1 MCKSAVIVCQG
12 DFPRR
17 EYPLYVLRN
26 ADVIICCDGAFNT
39 YLRRSEGIFGELRLP
54 DAVVGDMDSLSPS
67 IIKKYSGIVVKYEE
81 QDYNDMT
88 KAMRYAL
95 SRWDDI
101 TEIHFIGATGK
112 REDHTVGNMSLLMEY
127 ERLFGLSQRGI
138 SADIISDWS
147 TMSAITDTTTLDV
160 GEGRRV
166 SIFCPDNSLKICS
179 EGLQWPTDEVVFDNW
194 WKATLN
200 RATADRVTLTFS
212 HPSMALIVLD

>member
-1 MCKSAVIVCQG
+1 MCKSAVIICQG
-12 DFPRR
+12 DFPRK

-26 ADVIICCDGAFNT
+26 ADVIICCDGAFGT
-39 YLRRSEGIFGELRLP
+39 FLRRSEGVFGELRLP
-54 DAVVGDMDSLSPS
+54 VAVVGDMDSLSKTVM
-67 IIKKYSGIVVKYEE
+67 KKYKDIIVRYEE

-88 KAMRYAL
+88 KALRYTL

-127 ERLFGLSQRGI
+127 ERMFGLSERGI
-138 SADIISDWS
+138 TADIISDWS

-166 SIFCPDNSLKICS
+166 SIFCPDNSLRICS